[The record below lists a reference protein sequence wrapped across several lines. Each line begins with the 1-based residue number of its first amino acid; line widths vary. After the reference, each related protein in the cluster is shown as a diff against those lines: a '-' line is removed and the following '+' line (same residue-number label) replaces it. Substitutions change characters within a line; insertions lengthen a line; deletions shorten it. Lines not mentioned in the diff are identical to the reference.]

1 MMDAQPAQIMDGT
14 PKMMIAL
21 PSVLNS
27 PQLQHVSD
35 ILRSAPFVDGK
46 LSAGSAA
53 SRVKSNQEVARNAPE
68 LDALNDVVMNS
79 LVQHPVYR
87 AAALPL
93 RVAAP
98 YYARYTSG
106 MTYGEHVDDPI
117 MGVDG
122 MPYRC
127 DIAIT
132 VFLNPPSD
140 YDGGELAVRTA
151 FGIHLVKLA
160 AGDAVLYPAS
170 SLHHVTPVTRGE
182 RRVAVTWLQSAV
194 RDPAQRELLYELH
207 LAREKL
213 LQAAPDAIETA
224 QVNRSYVNLVRM
236 WSDV

>member
-1 MMDAQPAQIMDGT
+1 
-14 PKMMIAL
+14 MMITL
-21 PSVLNS
+21 PAVLS
-27 PQLQHVSD
+27 SSQLQRVRE
-35 ILRSAPFVDGK
+35 ILRAAPFVDGK

-53 SRVKSNQEVARNAPE
+53 ARVKNNQEVARETPE
-68 LDALNDVVMNS
+68 LEALNDVVMNS
-79 LVQHPVYR
+79 LVRHPVYR

-98 YYARYTSG
+98 YYARYTPG

-132 VFLNPPSD
+132 LFLSD
-140 YDGGELAVRTA
+140 ANAYDGGELAVRTA
-151 FGIHLVKLA
+151 FGIQQVKLP
-160 AGDAVLYPAS
+160 AGDAILYPAS
-170 SLHHVTPVTRGE
+170 SLHQVTPVTRGE
-182 RRVAVTWLQSAV
+182 RQVAVTWLQSAV

-213 LQAAPDAIETA
+213 LHAAPDAIETA

-236 WSDV
+236 WSEV

>member
-1 MMDAQPAQIMDGT
+1 
-14 PKMMIAL
+14 MMIAI
-21 PSVLNS
+21 PAVLN
-27 PQLQHVSD
+27 PTQLHRVCK
-35 ILRSAPFVDGK
+35 ILGGAPFVDGK
-46 LSAGSAA
+46 LSAGNAA
-53 SRVKSNQEVARNAPE
+53 ARVKNNQEVARDATE
-68 LDALNDVVMNS
+68 LDNLNDIVMNS

-98 YYARYTSG
+98 YYARYTPG

-127 DIAIT
+127 DVAIT
-132 VFLNPPSD
+132 LFLSNTND
-140 YDGGELAVRTA
+140 YDGGELAVHTP
-151 FGIHLVKLA
+151 FGMQLVKLP
-160 AGDAVLYPAS
+160 AGDAIMYPAS
-170 SLHHVTPVTRGE
+170 SLHQVTPVTRGE
-182 RRVAVTWLQSAV
+182 RLVAVTWLQSAV

-207 LAREKL
+207 LAREQL
-213 LQAAPDAIETA
+213 MRAAPDAVETA

>member
-1 MMDAQPAQIMDGT
+1 MLDANTMDEIAQ
-14 PKMMIAL
+14 MMITI
-21 PSVLNS
+21 PSVLS
-27 PQLQHVSD
+27 PPQLQRVRD
-35 ILRSAPFVDGK
+35 MLRSAPFVDGK

-53 SRVKSNQEVARNAPE
+53 SRVKNNQEVARNAPE
-68 LDALNDVVMNS
+68 LEALNDVVMNA
-79 LVQHPVYR
+79 LVRHPVYR

-93 RVAAP
+93 RVATP
-98 YYARYTSG
+98 YYARYTPG

-132 VFLNPPSD
+132 LFLSNAGD

-151 FGIHLVKLA
+151 FGIQQVKLA
-160 AGDAVLYPAS
+160 AGDAILYPAS

-182 RRVAVTWLQSAV
+182 RLVAVTWLQSAV

-213 LQAAPDAIETA
+213 LLAAPDALETA

-236 WSDV
+236 WSEV

>member
-1 MMDAQPAQIMDGT
+1 
-14 PKMMIAL
+14 MMITL
-21 PSVLNS
+21 PSVLTP
-27 PQLQHVSD
+27 PQLQRVCD

-46 LSAGSAA
+46 LSAGAA
-53 SRVKSNQEVARNAPE
+53 AARVKHNQEVARDTPE
-68 LDALNDVVMNS
+68 LDILNDVVMTS
-79 LVQHPVYR
+79 LVRHPVYR

-98 YYARYTSG
+98 YYARYTPG

-132 VFLNPPSD
+132 VFLSNAGS
-140 YDGGELAVRTA
+140 YEGGELAIRTT
-151 FGIHLVKLA
+151 FGTQHIKLP
-160 AGDAVLYPAS
+160 AGDAILYPAS
-170 SLHHVTPVTRGE
+170 SLHQVTPVTRGE
-182 RRVAVTWLQSAV
+182 RLVAVTWLQSAV
-194 RDPAQRELLYELH
+194 RDPEQRELLYELH

-213 LQAAPDAIETA
+213 LHTAPGAIETA

-236 WSDV
+236 WSEV

>member
-1 MMDAQPAQIMDGT
+1 MLSGRHPDET
-14 PKMMIAL
+14 TKMMIAI
-21 PSVLNS
+21 PAVLNPS
-27 PQLQHVSD
+27 QLQRVRD
-35 ILRSAPFVDGK
+35 ILRSTPFVDGK

-53 SRVKSNQEVARNAPE
+53 SRVKNNQEVARNAPE
-68 LDALNDVVMNS
+68 LDMLNDVVMHA
-79 LVQHPVYR
+79 LVRHPVYR

-93 RVAAP
+93 RVATP
-98 YYARYTSG
+98 YYARYTPG

-132 VFLNPPSD
+132 LFLSNVGD

-151 FGIHLVKLA
+151 FGTQQVKLP
-160 AGDAVLYPAS
+160 AGDAILYPAS
-170 SLHHVTPVTRGE
+170 SLHQVTPVTRGE
-182 RRVAVTWLQSAV
+182 RLVAVTWLQSAV
-194 RDPAQRELLYELH
+194 RDPAQRELLYDLH

-213 LQAAPDAIETA
+213 LHAAPDAVETA

>member
-1 MMDAQPAQIMDGT
+1 
-14 PKMMIAL
+14 MMIAI
-21 PSVLNS
+21 PSVLTP
-27 PQLQHVSD
+27 PQLQRVCD

-46 LSAGSAA
+46 LSAGLAA
-53 SRVKSNQEVARNAPE
+53 ARVKNNQEVPHNSPE
-68 LDALNDVVMNS
+68 LDTLNDIVMTA
-79 LVQHPVYR
+79 LVRHPVYR

-98 YYARYTSG
+98 YYARYTPG
-106 MTYGEHVDDPI
+106 MTYGEHTDDPI

-132 VFLNPPSD
+132 VFLSAAD
-140 YDGGELAVRTA
+140 SYEGGELAIRTT
-151 FGIHLVKLA
+151 FGAQHIKLP
-160 AGDAVLYPAS
+160 AGDAILYPAS
-170 SLHHVTPVTRGE
+170 SLHQVTPVTRGE
-182 RRVAVTWLQSAV
+182 RLVAVTWLQSAV

-213 LQAAPDAIETA
+213 LQTAPAAVETA

-236 WSDV
+236 WSEV